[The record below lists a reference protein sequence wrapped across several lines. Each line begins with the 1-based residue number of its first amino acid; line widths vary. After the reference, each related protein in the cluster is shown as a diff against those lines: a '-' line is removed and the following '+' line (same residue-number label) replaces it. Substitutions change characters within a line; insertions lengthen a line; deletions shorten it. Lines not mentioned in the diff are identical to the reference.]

1 MRVLVAGGG
10 SGGHIYPIL
19 AVTEELE
26 KKGVK
31 DIVYVGSGLGM
42 ESKIIPQLGMV
53 FVPIHAGKFR
63 RYHNNLILNI
73 IDPTTFFKN
82 AFDFF
87 NFVRGYFESLFIIK
101 KYSPD
106 VVFIKGG
113 FVGVPIGL
121 AAASLGKKIIIH
133 ESDSKMGMANKL
145 LSRFAEIIMV
155 SYPEKY
161 FKELGEER
169 LIFTGNPVRKE
180 LLEGEKNKA
189 LKIFELNESLPVIL
203 VMGGSQ
209 GSRFINNLVLDS
221 TNQLLDKYQIIH
233 VTGDLDY
240 ADIVS
245 RRSKF
250 SLKRKDRYRVFN
262 YLSKELKHAYAIC
275 DLVISRAGQNSIAEF
290 CALGKPMIL
299 IPHGPVTA
307 HQHQNAKIMSRLGA
321 AYMMIEEDINKD
333 IFVDQINL
341 LFEKEGELDFLSKK
355 SKEVGRP
362 QAAKEMAEVIIGENK
377 DESQFEEIIPDQEEK

>member
-1 MRVLVAGGG
+1 M
-10 SGGHIYPIL
+10 

-31 DIVYVGSGLGM
+31 DIIYVGSNTGM

-63 RYHNNLILNI
+63 RYHNNAILNLL
-73 IDPTTFFKN
+73 DPNTLFKN
-82 AFDFF
+82 FFDLF
-87 NFVRGYFESLFIIK
+87 NFIRGYFESLFIIK

-113 FVGVPIGL
+113 YVGVPIGL
-121 AAASLGKKIIIH
+121 AAATLGRKLIIH
-133 ESDSKMGMANKL
+133 ESDSIMGMANKIL
-145 LSRFAEIIMV
+145 ARFAEKIMV

-161 FKELGEER
+161 FKKLGEDR
-169 LIFTGNPVRKE
+169 LIFTGNPIRKE
-180 LLEGEKNKA
+180 LLEGEKIKA
-189 LKIFELNESLPVIL
+189 RKIFELNENLFVIL

-209 GSRFINNLVLDS
+209 GSRFINNLLLNSLD
-221 TNQLLDKYQIIH
+221 QLLDKYQIIH

-240 ADIVS
+240 SQIITKRAN
-245 RRSKF
+245 F
-250 SLKRKDRYRVFN
+250 SLKKKNRYKVFN

-299 IPHGPVTA
+299 IPHGPVSA
-307 HQHQNAKIMSRLGA
+307 HQHQNAKIISRLGA
-321 AYMMIEEDINKD
+321 AYMMIEEDINEE
-333 IFVDQINL
+333 IFIDQINL
-341 LFEKEGELDFLSKK
+341 LFKKEGELEFLSKK
-355 SKEVGRP
+355 SKEMGKP
-362 QAAKEMAEVIIGENK
+362 EAAREMAEVLIRRQISKNKAENLT
-377 DESQFEEIIPDQEEK
+377 SNEEKL